1 MKTTLYYSEKMTLCV
16 HALGMVANVD
26 MGCKELREV
35 LDYVQAIFDDK
46 TMFLSDAVDVVY
58 VINSETGE
66 LIAECEPDQPQDNEV
81 WPTADEIFEDWGYNE
96 DEGFDPYEGCY
107 SYDC

>member
-35 LDYVQAIFDDK
+35 LDYIQAIFDDK
-46 TMFLSDAVDVVY
+46 TMFLSDAVDVVH
-58 VINSETGE
+58 VVNSETGE
-66 LIAECEPDQPQDNEV
+66 LIAECEPDHKSSD
-81 WPTADEIFEDWGYNE
+81 DWDSEPDDCDYEMGY
-96 DEGFDPYEGCY
+96 DPYLGCFTW
-107 SYDC
+107 DE